1 MSIRITET
9 SNADGTVL
17 QLDGRLA
24 SEDVEELVRAY
35 RSVQGPVVLE
45 LMNLQSAS
53 SFGVEALLELAS
65 LGARLRGASTFME
78 LLMKA
83 RRGVD

>member
-1 MSIRITET
+1 MSIRITEKP
-9 SNADGTVL
+9 NGDGTVL

-24 SEDVEELVRAY
+24 VEDVAELMRAY
-35 RSVQGPVVLE
+35 RSAQGPVVLE
-45 LMNLQSAS
+45 LVNLQSAS
-53 SFGVEALLELAS
+53 SPGVEALLELAS
-65 LGARLRGASTFME
+65 LGARIRGASTFME